1 MADSSHVIKSTLEF
15 DDGDIA
21 KRLKLI
27 EQQFK
32 RMAKTIARMDRRGNG
47 MNDRFKKLDNN
58 LGKLSRTVQGL
69 FRGFT
74 RLFTMFAKFS
84 FLAMAG
90 EIALFSAALL
100 GVKLALITGRAA
112 ASLYNIT
119 LKGLSVTAASV
130 ASALATAAAAMRQF
144 QEAQLSPF
152 LGGGV
157 TGMGQVA
164 RMGRGLGATTS
175 GLLGGQGFSAAYWLS
190 CPCWI
195 FRRYWYPFRSTG
207 KCLV

>member
-1 MADSSHVIKSTLEF
+1 MADSSHDIKSTFHF

-32 RMAKTIARMDRRGNG
+32 RMAKNIARMDRRGNG

-58 LGKLSRTVQGL
+58 LGKLGRTVQGL

-119 LKGLSVTAASV
+119 PGS
-130 ASALATAAAAMRQF
+130 
-144 QEAQLSPF
+144 
-152 LGGGV
+152 
-157 TGMGQVA
+157 
-164 RMGRGLGATTS
+164 
-175 GLLGGQGFSAAYWLS
+175 
-190 CPCWI
+190 
-195 FRRYWYPFRSTG
+195 
-207 KCLV
+207 